1 MTGYLLDTNIFIQA
15 KNLHYGFD
23 FCPAFWD
30 WLVVQNGRGKVA
42 SVEKVADELLVG
54 RDDLSAWARERGSGF
69 FLKPDGGV
77 VDALRTV
84 SMWAIGGEY
93 RPDAVSTFLRLADC
107 WLIAQALAYKHI
119 VVTHEV
125 SAGTARKIKI
135 PDACDA
141 LGLRCMTPYTKV
153 RDAGLMLGALRRAPL
168 PLGGRGWGRAS
179 RRDGRLCRASPAAP
193 AGAEAAP
200 HPASPA
206 SGRGVCRR
214 QSA

>member
-1 MTGYLLDTNIFIQA
+1 MTAYLLDTNIFIQA

-30 WLVVQNGRGKVA
+30 WLIVQNRRRRVA

-54 RDDLSAWARERGSGF
+54 KDDLAAWAKERGSGF

-84 SMWAIGGEY
+84 SMWANGGEY

-141 LGLRCMTPYTKV
+141 LGLRCMTPY
-153 RDAGLMLGALRRAPL
+153 AMLRSEGACFVLGEDRA
-168 PLGGRGWGRAS
+168 
-179 RRDGRLCRASPAAP
+179 
-193 AGAEAAP
+193 
-200 HPASPA
+200 
-206 SGRGVCRR
+206 
-214 QSA
+214 